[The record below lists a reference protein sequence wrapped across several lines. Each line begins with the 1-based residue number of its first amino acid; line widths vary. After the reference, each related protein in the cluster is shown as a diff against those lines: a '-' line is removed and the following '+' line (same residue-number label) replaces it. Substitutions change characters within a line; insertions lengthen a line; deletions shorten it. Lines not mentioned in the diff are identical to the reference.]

1 MVQLYKSQQE
11 ILDETAGKN
20 RVAYYLGVGAGKTY
34 IGSEKLMSFRTP
46 FNLIV
51 CQKSQVEYWINH
63 FQTNYPHV
71 TVTDLTKIKKM
82 GLDLI
87 KPGVMVINYDLIW
100 RRNILLSLKNFSL
113 MLDESSLI
121 QNMQAKRTKFILR
134 MNPTNV
140 ILLSG
145 TPVSGGQLNK
155 DEGLIYGKYEN
166 LISQLHLLGWKISK
180 KAFWDRYCNWTVKQY
195 GEVRVKEIESY
206 KNIKELNAK
215 LKDMGC
221 VFRRTEDLVE
231 LPDYAE
237 QTIYV
242 KPIPEYKKMA
252 KNGIVEID
260 GDELIGDI
268 PLTKLLRLRQL
279 CANYNHE
286 KASVLADL
294 LESLNNERVI
304 VFYTF
309 VPELE
314 VIKSVVG
321 DSRPLFQIN
330 GETKDWSEVTFSKPE
345 NRNAVVACQYYSGSR
360 GHNMQAAKYII
371 YMSVTDSAEFF
382 DQSRG
387 RIRRGGQKAD
397 RVMYY
402 HIVVK
407 GTVEEKELASVR
419 AGVDY
424 TVEDYIS
431 DYGDS

>member
-82 GLDLI
+82 GLDII

-100 RRNILLSLKNFSL
+100 RRNILLSLKHFSL

-121 QNMQAKRTKFILR
+121 QNMQAKRTKFILK

-180 KAFWDRYCNWTVKQY
+180 TAFWDRYCNWTVKQY

-294 LESLNNERVI
+294 LESLDNERVI

-330 GETKDWSEVTFSKPE
+330 GETKDWDEATFSKPE

-402 HIVVK
+402 HIVVR

>member
-330 GETKDWSEVTFSKPE
+330 GETKDWSEATFSKPE